1 MQENWAGL
9 INCVERWRAVS
20 SLKINSKT
28 HKVSHFVTFWSLAF
42 CNFTLQVPDLF
53 LIYMGSIYCTLHTS
67 KLYVMSCAVYI
78 WRKQCKFGHFLQGKA
93 RSEFPA
99 YIRDSI
105 DGYLE
110 ESHKSTVLDVIGSFV
125 NSKRYPPLQILHT
138 IIQSLLVVSFRSQN
152 VFTFILA
159 KKTCRW

>member
-1 MQENWAGL
+1 
-9 INCVERWRAVS
+9 
-20 SLKINSKT
+20 
-28 HKVSHFVTFWSLAF
+28 
-42 CNFTLQVPDLF
+42 
-53 LIYMGSIYCTLHTS
+53 MGSIYCTLHTS

-78 WRKQCKFGHFLQGKA
+78 WRKQCKFGHFLQGSA

-138 IIQSLLVVSFRSQN
+138 IIQSLLVVSFRSQFSKEN
-152 VFTFILA
+152 LPMIIFMEGSQLA
-159 KKTCRW
+159 GIAFLLLSS

>member
-1 MQENWAGL
+1 MSCPVQCISGEN
-9 INCVERWRAVS
+9 NV
-20 SLKINSKT
+20 
-28 HKVSHFVTFWSLAF
+28 SLA
-42 CNFTLQVPDLF
+42 L
-53 LIYMGSIYCTLHTS
+53 
-67 KLYVMSCAVYI
+67 
-78 WRKQCKFGHFLQGKA
+78 FLQGSA

-159 KKTCRW
+159 KKTCR